1 MRQAQDI
8 INIRTRGQGHHDITA
23 EVRAWVTR
31 QAVKTGLLTVFI
43 QHVLASLS
51 VRQNSDRDDLHTFF
65 RRLEGDEEVVPR
77 PAHLYA
83 TQVSI
88 PIRDGD
94 LALGTRQGLFLLEQL
109 ETANTRQVVLHLIG
123 E

>member
-1 MRQAQDI
+1 MKQAQDI

-31 QAVKTGLLTVFI
+31 QDVKTGLLTVFV
-43 QHVLASLS
+43 QHVLASLT

-65 RRLEGDEEVVPR
+65 RRLEGDEDIVPR
-77 PAHLYA
+77 PTNLYS

-94 LALGTRQGLFLLEQL
+94 LALGTRQGLYLLEQL
-109 ETANTRQVVLHLIG
+109 ENANTRHLVLHLFG